1 MLFPFTSQRNSDKM
15 YRLLREFVM
24 QFGRL
29 HLFAVIFFSIA
40 IISGCNKN
48 NQTKFQGYIEGRFT
62 YISSQFI
69 GTLQS
74 LTVGRGSPLR
84 IGQELA
90 LLDGSPQLE
99 EYKQAQANFEKAKSY
114 LADLQKGKRPSELAA
129 IEDQQKQV
137 IAQIKYASITVKRY
151 QHLVKTHAI
160 QQDKLDSAISNYNQL
175 NAQLA
180 ELNQNLI
187 TAKLPARI
195 DQINEAKASVIAA
208 AATMQKAQWQLKQKQ
223 LFSPINGHVF
233 DTFYRVGETV
243 PAASPILSALDPK
256 NIYVVFFIPEE
267 QLAKTRIG
275 QRISFTCDSRSR
287 PIPATIYFISDKA
300 EFTPPIIYS
309 ETSRQKLI
317 YRVEARLVP
326 IDVKQLHPGQPI
338 TVYLANAE

>member
-1 MLFPFTSQRNSDKM
+1 
-15 YRLLREFVM
+15 M

-29 HLFAVIFFSIA
+29 HLFAVFFFSIV
-40 IISGCNKN
+40 IISGCSKN

-62 YISSQFI
+62 YISSQFT
-69 GTLQS
+69 GTLQD
-74 LTVGRGSPLR
+74 LTIERGSSLK
-84 IGQELA
+84 IGQKLA
-90 LLDGSPQLE
+90 TLEGSPQLE
-99 EYKQAQANFEKAKSY
+99 EYKQAQADLEKAKSN
-114 LADLQKGKRPSELAA
+114 LADLEKGKRPSELAA

-195 DQINEAKASVIAA
+195 DQINEAKAQVVTAEA
-208 AATMQKAQWQLKQKQ
+208 VLQKAQWQLKQKQ
-223 LFSPINGHVF
+223 LLSPINGYVF
-233 DTFYRVGETV
+233 DTFYLVGETV

-256 NIYVVFFIPEE
+256 DVYVVFFVPEE
-267 QLAKTRIG
+267 QLAKTKVG
-275 QRISFTCDSRSR
+275 QKISFTCDSRSQ

-309 ETSRQKLI
+309 ETSRQKLT
-317 YRVEARLVP
+317 YRVEAKLTVA
-326 IDVKQLHPGQPI
+326 DAQQVQPGQPI
-338 TVYLANAE
+338 TIDLANAE